1 MVLDSLL
8 NSDGEALSRV
18 AALAGLP
25 GWQQHSPRHWS
36 SGEDHPHLTLLRG
49 DVRSPED
56 LRGAFNCG
64 PALQRAFSAVLHFAG
79 LKSVGESVA
88 HPLRY
93 WDVNVGGSRALL
105 EAMERAGCRTIVF
118 SSSAT
123 LYGVPEAVP
132 IPETAPL
139 RPINPYGTS
148 KGAVERMLADVA
160 GSHPAWRIAR
170 LRYFNP
176 IGAHPSG
183 RIGEAP
189 QGIPTNLF
197 PLISQVAVGR
207 RDQVMVFGSD
217 WPTHDGTGVRDYIHV
232 MDLAEGHRCA
242 LDLLLRE
249 SPQLLTLNLGTGR
262 GCSVLELVRA
272 FETASGRP
280 IPLHHCPRRPGDM
293 AISVADPSEAERR
306 MGWKALRSI
315 DAMCRDGW
323 HWQSANPRGYQ
334 A

>member
-1 MVLDSLL
+1 MLDSLV
-8 NSDGEALSRV
+8 NSDGEAISRV

-25 GWQQHSPRHWS
+25 SWLQHSPRHWS
-36 SGEDHPHLTLLRG
+36 SAEDDPHLTLLRG
-49 DVRSPED
+49 DVRSSED
-56 LRGAFNCG
+56 LARAFNCDA
-64 PALQRAFSAVLHFAG
+64 ALQQAVSAVLHFAG

-88 HPLRY
+88 HPSRY
-93 WDVNVGGSRALL
+93 WDVNVGGSRPLL

-123 LYGVPEAVP
+123 LYGVPEVVP

-139 RPINPYGTS
+139 RPINPYGTT
-148 KGAVERMLADVA
+148 KEAVERMLADVA
-160 GSHPAWRIAR
+160 ASQPGWRIAR

-189 QGIPTNLF
+189 QGVPTNLF
-197 PLISQVAVGR
+197 PLLSQVAVGLR
-207 RDQVMVFGSD
+207 GQLTIFGSD
-217 WPTHDGTGVRDYIHV
+217 WPTDDGTGVRDFVHV

-272 FETASGRP
+272 FEIASGRL
-280 IPLHHCPRRPGDM
+280 IPLHHCPRRPGDI
-293 AISVADPSEAERR
+293 AISVADASMAERR
-306 MGWKALRSI
+306 MGWRARRSI
-315 DAMCRDGW
+315 DEMCRDGW
-323 HWQSANPRGYQ
+323 HWQSTNPRGYQ
-334 A
+334 P